1 MDRPLSTRQ
10 WIEQTLRERIA
21 NGTLSPGMHI
31 NEAWLAEE
39 LGISRGPLRESLRRL
54 EIEGLVEYVTN
65 RGCIVRSYTPQSLW
79 EIATLRS
86 VLEQYAANLAVQR
99 DRPGMARILNDKFQI
114 MRQSAYQG
122 NWQSVMRSDLAFHEA
137 LVHQSRHQL
146 LIKHWT
152 MIAAP
157 VFHFISLQPQN
168 QEELVELAEGHEIIV
183 SAIAS
188 GIDEAKAIDNHIMDA
203 LALILRRQAVNSD
216 GFHPG

>member
-1 MDRPLSTRQ
+1 
-10 WIEQTLRERIA
+10 
-21 NGTLSPGMHI
+21 
-31 NEAWLAEE
+31 
-39 LGISRGPLRESLRRL
+39 
-54 EIEGLVEYVTN
+54 
-65 RGCIVRSYTPQSLW
+65 
-79 EIATLRS
+79 
-86 VLEQYAANLAVQR
+86 
-99 DRPGMARILNDKFQI
+99 
-114 MRQSAYQG
+114 
-122 NWQSVMRSDLAFHEA
+122 
-137 LVHQSRHQL
+137 
-146 LIKHWT
+146 